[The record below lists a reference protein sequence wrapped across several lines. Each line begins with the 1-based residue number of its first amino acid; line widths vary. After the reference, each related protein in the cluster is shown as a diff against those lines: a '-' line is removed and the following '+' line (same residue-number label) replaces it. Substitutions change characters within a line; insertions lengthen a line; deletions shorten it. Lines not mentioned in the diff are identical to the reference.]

1 MAEST
6 ICRQK
11 TYIEWARANNYM
23 RSRNTPRA
31 TAEIL
36 YKYITNTPDFIESH
50 TGLEDVMIEYKIFV
64 HCCRQHKKMEKL
76 PKGWKR

>member
-1 MAEST
+1 MKKFF
-6 ICRQK
+6 R
-11 TYIEWARANNYM
+11 IEKKYSFEINDLR
-23 RSRNTPRA
+23 
-31 TAEIL
+31 AEIL